1 MADAK
6 FSHDMLAE
14 DLGLSIGVLP
24 YLNVVLGSPWLAAAN
39 EAPPRAD
46 VLGIKPSYTRFCVAI
61 YEVKVSRA
69 DFLSDIRSEKW
80 RAYLP
85 HCHRFYFATL
95 PDVCTKHDI
104 PAEAGWMV
112 RTDKTW
118 TTRKAAKSRQ
128 VEVPVETLQA
138 LIFARQ
144 RPGARGR
151 RLEDVLQTLKGNDR
165 DWFTGRSKASRVFG
179 QDVAKLV
186 SMVMALGGGRHGGWK
201 KGFERAMQRLNK
213 REINNFDLFKE

>member
-1 MADAK
+1 MTWTHDA
-6 FSHDMLAE
+6 LAE
-14 DLGLSIGVLP
+14 DLAISLGVLP
-24 YLNVVLGSPWLAAAN
+24 YLNVVLGSAWLPSAN
-39 EAPPRAD
+39 GDKTPRAD

-69 DFLSDIRSEKW
+69 DFLSDIRSGKW
-80 RAYLP
+80 RSYLP

-95 PDVCTKHDI
+95 PDICSRDDI

-118 TTRKAAKSRQ
+118 TARKAAKPRP
-128 VEVPVETLQA
+128 VDVPAETLQA

-151 RLEDVLQTLKGNDR
+151 RLEDVRQLHRGNAE
-165 DWFTGRSKASRVFG
+165 DWFTGRSKAARVFG
-179 QDVAKLV
+179 KDVAKLV
-186 SMVMALGGGRHGGWK
+186 SMVTSLGGWPGGFQVGFKIALERLK
-201 KGFERAMQRLNK
+201 KRGWAA
-213 REINNFDLFKE
+213 